1 MTLSLLKEQRRAWLF
16 SLFMLGFFY
25 LLAFLGK
32 PQFSDSRVMFSV
44 IQSVATRGEIDIDT
58 ELHRLKNKGRQ
69 QAKESL
75 SAKSESPG
83 KRLPIQ
89 RIQSD
94 DGRQYAIYGL
104 GQVFAALPFYKAG
117 LLIRQRIG
125 TDTLK
130 YFMGSPEEFMSMI
143 MNPILTIL
151 TCLVYFKLLQLLNFS
166 TGKIIWFTLMLGLGT
181 NLFSTSRT
189 FFMHPLNVF
198 LALLSF
204 YLLLCYERDSKKWRL
219 LLAGFLLGYG
229 YFTRITML
237 IFLGLFC
244 LYLITLLYQRYSSGA
259 ISIRTGVVH
268 FLLFVSPFVAFFVGQ
283 AAMNYAIFSTLTLSA
298 YFIADIPL
306 FSGSILEGMRGLLI
320 SPSRSFFIYSPVMIV
335 FFLSLRKSYRQN
347 KGLTI
352 LMTTIFL
359 VHLLLYARNNGWFG
373 GYCFGPR
380 YLNVTIPFLMVLIAQ
395 RYQHR
400 STMAILV
407 QTGPLFLAGFIVQ
420 FLGSITYFYPCDKAR
435 TFHEYYFSLRHSQLY
450 GLWHNTLEGNFE
462 TWLQT
467 IWHFPSGQTI
477 TLTIFGLYIC
487 FFGLAF
493 LFVRDGR
500 GRPTQLTHEG
510 HSG

>member
-1 MTLSLLKEQRRAWLF
+1 
-16 SLFMLGFFY
+16 
-25 LLAFLGK
+25 
-32 PQFSDSRVMFSV
+32 
-44 IQSVATRGEIDIDT
+44 
-58 ELHRLKNKGRQ
+58 
-69 QAKESL
+69 
-75 SAKSESPG
+75 
-83 KRLPIQ
+83 
-89 RIQSD
+89 
-94 DGRQYAIYGL
+94 
-104 GQVFAALPFYKAG
+104 
-117 LLIRQRIG
+117 
-125 TDTLK
+125 
-130 YFMGSPEEFMSMI
+130 
-143 MNPILTIL
+143 
-151 TCLVYFKLLQLLNFS
+151 
-166 TGKIIWFTLMLGLGT
+166 
-181 NLFSTSRT
+181 
-189 FFMHPLNVF
+189 
-198 LALLSF
+198 
-204 YLLLCYERDSKKWRL
+204 
-219 LLAGFLLGYG
+219 
-229 YFTRITML
+229 
-237 IFLGLFC
+237 
-244 LYLITLLYQRYSSGA
+244 
-259 ISIRTGVVH
+259 
-268 FLLFVSPFVAFFVGQ
+268 
-283 AAMNYAIFSTLTLSA
+283 LSA